1 MIQGMRAWC
10 AWTGSKDDNVG
21 NGGLQEGPGIVF
33 SKPWFGTL
41 NLCHVL
47 FVIKIGSELT
57 RMCVS
62 QMPLT
67 AAVTGGAASGGGG
80 RGRGEVSPRPLSRVM
95 VAGHVRFPAEKLSGG
110 RRLSPSFP
118 FGLQGLHSCG
128 SRGAGRGAPPAGR
141 GEGTPRARLLP
152 GDTRAFE
159 KNEAAEVKCAG
170 AGMGKGPSRW
180 RSRPLGSLTG

>member
-47 FVIKIGSELT
+47 FAIKIGSELT

-62 QMPLT
+62 QMPPT

-80 RGRGEVSPRPLSRVM
+80 RGRGEVSPRPLSRVA
-95 VAGHVRFPAEKLSGG
+95 VAGHVRFPAKTLSGAAAFP
-110 RRLSPSFP
+110 RASLSVS
-118 FGLQGLHSCG
+118 QACIAVA
-128 SRGAGRGAPPAGR
+128 RAGQD
-141 GEGTPRARLLP
+141 GEHHPQDVEKGPHGPGCCPGTP
-152 GDTRAFE
+152 
-159 KNEAAEVKCAG
+159 
-170 AGMGKGPSRW
+170 GPSR
-180 RSRPLGSLTG
+180 RTKLQR

>member
-47 FVIKIGSELT
+47 FAIKIGSELT

-62 QMPLT
+62 QMPPT

-80 RGRGEVSPRPLSRVM
+80 RGRGEVSPRPLSRVA
-95 VAGHVRFPAEKLSGG
+95 VAGHVRFPAKTLSGG

-118 FGLQGLHSCG
+118 FGLPGLHSCG
-128 SRGAGRGAPPAGR
+128 SRGRDGEHHPQDVEKGPRGPGCCP
-141 GEGTPRARLLP
+141 GTP
-152 GDTRAFE
+152 
-159 KNEAAEVKCAG
+159 
-170 AGMGKGPSRW
+170 GPSR
-180 RSRPLGSLTG
+180 RTKLQR